1 MREERYKHIDED
13 IDIIFEDDTTEDVIK
28 REESKREKIMQEANK
43 KIMEQ
48 ESILKDYISKA
59 KKYDALYKK
68 CQILK
73 KELAGE
79 NIDLSI
85 TMPDIEKLRK
95 EIKMLKK
102 DNLSLDK
109 SLSKV
114 DSILKSVILHYG
126 VDEISNV
133 TGIGKNK
140 LKEYLREIS

>member
-48 ESILKDYISKA
+48 ESILKDYINKA
-59 KKYDALYKK
+59 KKYDSLYKK

-79 NIDLSI
+79 NIDPSN

-114 DSILKSVILHYG
+114 DSILKSVLLHYG
-126 VDEISNV
+126 VDEISSV